1 MNSKEVIKEIRHLLF
16 GDDQKVEM
24 ESATL
29 VDGTVIEWEGELAVG
44 TAIFVQTGEGLIPA
58 PDATHEVEGGKLITT
73 EGGLVTEIVEPSE
86 EVAEEMEEVVDV
98 VEEVVTDEAV
108 IEEVAAVV
116 NDITPDEVTAEI
128 ATEVAI
134 EVVSQIVDII
144 DEAPEA
150 EAVVEAMRKIKK
162 MRKSKYSRVK
172 NLKNEIASLKS
183 EISKIKSG
191 FSKTIDLVEKV
202 ANLPSTEPTKAPAK
216 LSKKEERFNNIL
228 NIAKTLKK

>member
-86 EVAEEMEEVVDV
+86 EVAEEMEEVE
-98 VEEVVTDEAV
+98 VEVP
-108 IEEVAAVV
+108 EEVA
-116 NDITPDEVTAEI
+116 PEVTV
-128 ATEVAI
+128 EVLEAI
-134 EVVSQIVDII
+134 
-144 DEAPEA
+144 A
-150 EAVVEAMRKIKK
+150 EAIAPVLEEVEA
-162 MRKSKYSRVK
+162 
-172 NLKNEIASLKS
+172 LKS
-183 EISKIKSG
+183 EMKKMKSG
-191 FSKTIDLVEKV
+191 FSKTVDLVEKV
-202 ANLPSTEPTKAPAK
+202 ANLPSDEPTKAPAK